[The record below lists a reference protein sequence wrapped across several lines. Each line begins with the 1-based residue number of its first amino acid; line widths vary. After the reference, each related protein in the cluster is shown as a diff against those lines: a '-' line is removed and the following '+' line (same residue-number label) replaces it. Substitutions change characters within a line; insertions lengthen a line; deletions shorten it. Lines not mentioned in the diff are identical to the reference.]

1 MESDNGPH
9 KLMGAGAAVI
19 GAALLSVFA
28 VTEAAFGP
36 AQDLSSGGAGDPGR
50 IALSISLIL
59 GALSAIATCLLM
71 LRTRLRRSGDAAWP
85 SLALAL
91 AAMLFALS
99 IAFLI
104 IGQLAD
110 WWPGELL
117 GIVNLPGLV
126 LLALGWIV
134 VGRSGLMTAGATR
147 LGILVV
153 IQAGLAALLFVLSA
167 VGGPLVPLVE
177 AAFIVGWVLI
187 AAWIWLAP
195 AARGPASSGT

>member
-1 MESDNGPH
+1 MGSDDSHH
-9 KLMGAGAAVI
+9 KLIGVGAAVI
-19 GAALLSVFA
+19 SAALLSVFA
-28 VTEAAFGP
+28 VTEAVFGP

-59 GALSAIATCLLM
+59 GALAAIAICLLI
-71 LRTRLRRSGDAAWP
+71 LRTRLRRSGEAAWP

-99 IAFLI
+99 IALLI
-104 IGQLAD
+104 IGQMTG

-117 GIVNLPGLV
+117 GIVNLPGLAM
-126 LLALGWIV
+126 LALGWIV
-134 VGRSGLMTAGATR
+134 VARSSLTTAGAMR

-167 VGGPLVPLVE
+167 VGGALVLLVE
-177 AAFIVGWVLI
+177 AAFIVGWILI
-187 AAWIWLAP
+187 AAWIWSAP
-195 AARGPASSGT
+195 AARRRATSGT